1 MDTGFSHHVAERGQP
16 HKCVLQSPE
25 YRRRGRNGSA
35 LTLEARHN
43 MTHTYLPSTSLIG
56 FSSITVARS
65 RAHSSSVIG

>member
-1 MDTGFSHHVAERGQP
+1 MDAGFSHHAAERGQP

-35 LTLEARHN
+35 LTLEAAHN
-43 MTHTYLPSTSLIG
+43 MTTTYLPSTSLIG